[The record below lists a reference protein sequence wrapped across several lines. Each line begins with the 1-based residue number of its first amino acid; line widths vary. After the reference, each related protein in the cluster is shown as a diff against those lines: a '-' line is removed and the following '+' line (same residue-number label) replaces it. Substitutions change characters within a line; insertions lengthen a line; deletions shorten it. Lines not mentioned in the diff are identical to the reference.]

1 MRAGRIRR
9 IEKDQ
14 GTQVWPANS
23 VLQYRYGR
31 LCSQVSEFFELK
43 GMFLRILQWAVRPK
57 CPVEEHSFQLYE
69 FTDLLVQPPREPPL
83 QRIQR
88 SGIVQSG
95 ILTTHHAF
103 DRVLNFL
110 NGF

>member
-1 MRAGRIRR
+1 MG
-9 IEKDQ
+9 
-14 GTQVWPANS
+14 G
-23 VLQYRYGR
+23 LG
-31 LCSQVSEFFELK
+31 F
-43 GMFLRILQWAVRPK
+43 RPK

-83 QRIQR
+83 QLIQR

-110 NGF
+110 NGFSCMQSRILDHAVISQ

>member
-1 MRAGRIRR
+1 MTYRLAWRERALRR
-9 IEKDQ
+9 ARFTTTLI
-14 GTQVWPANS
+14 
-23 VLQYRYGR
+23 
-31 LCSQVSEFFELK
+31 
-43 GMFLRILQWAVRPK
+43 RPK

-88 SGIVQSG
+88 SGIIQTG